1 MLCHKWASLSTNLKD
16 QFLPKGM
23 YLADSGPGR
32 RTYLKKNNYVDMERL
47 INFTGAGC
55 QEGVIYHLQSAER
68 AVNSSGSQQ
77 MVTGQDM
84 DK

>member
-1 MLCHKWASLSTNLKD
+1 
-16 QFLPKGM
+16 
-23 YLADSGPGR
+23 
-32 RTYLKKNNYVDMERL
+32 MERL

-84 DK
+84 DKWRMNDLCYQHYTWRNSRNVVKGGADSPESQTRVSPL

>member
-1 MLCHKWASLSTNLKD
+1 
-16 QFLPKGM
+16 
-23 YLADSGPGR
+23 
-32 RTYLKKNNYVDMERL
+32 MERL
-47 INFTGAGC
+47 INFMGAGC